1 MSKPKVGIYG
11 LTGCAGD
18 QLAILNLEDELLE
31 VAEAIQI
38 IDFPM
43 AMSGNDEKSPLD
55 IAFVEGSVVNSHDRD
70 YLKKIRQR
78 ASLLVAIGTC
88 AVWGGVPALANEI
101 PREELKQKVYGPVGK
116 AFDSIP
122 AQPLSSF
129 VKVDYSIP
137 GCPME
142 KRQFLQGVA
151 SLLHG
156 DLPLLPTYAV
166 CMECKRKENICLLQ
180 HRNQLCLGPITVAGC
195 DALCPSHAIPCQ
207 GCRGPVEEANVA
219 SEVNLF
225 REKGYTVE
233 DIRKRL
239 RAFAAP
245 AEAIQSIVGKE

>member
-1 MSKPKVGIYG
+1 MSKPKVGIFG

-18 QLAILNLEDELLE
+18 ELAILNLEDELLDLAAA
-31 VAEAIQI
+31 VDI

-43 AMSGNDEKSPLD
+43 AMSGNDQEAPLD
-55 IAFVEGSVVNSHDRD
+55 VAFVEGSVVTSHDVKT
-70 YLKKIRQR
+70 LKKIRER

-101 PREELKQKVYGPVGK
+101 SREELKRKVYGEAGK
-116 AFDSIP
+116 DFDSIP

-129 VKVDYSIP
+129 VRVDFNIP

-142 KRQFLQGVA
+142 KNQFLKAVA

-166 CMECKRKENICLLQ
+166 CTECKMKENICLLKEKD
-180 HRNQLCLGPITVAGC
+180 QLCLGPITVAGC
-195 DALCPSHAIPCQ
+195 EALCPSHGIPCQ
-207 GCRGPVEEANVA
+207 GCRGPLEEANIA
-219 SEVNLF
+219 SEAKLF

-233 DIRKRL
+233 DIQKRL

-245 AEAIQSIVGKE
+245 AEVIQSFVSKE